1 MNEYDDDS
9 SLDEYGDEI
18 TSTEFYDDDEYD
30 DFLAREFPD
39 QTGGSSS
46 VKSHWRWTAWILI
59 ALFGLLWMS
68 IQDPR

>member
-1 MNEYDDDS
+1 MDEYEDDD

-18 TSTEFYDDDEYD
+18 DSDEFYSDEEYD

-39 QTGGSSS
+39 HAGKSNS

-59 ALFGLLWMS
+59 ALFGLLWMW
-68 IQDPR
+68 IRDPR